1 MNTLQ
6 VPTGPTQG
14 PSNGLAAVLIYPYTL
29 LVSEAQGATTVVLFN
44 KDDGSIRTSPSPWGR
59 RGSAYSH
66 TAAQRSSTSSS
77 TGAWHRNPEL
87 FRSVSR
93 EGLWV
98 LRVHAPAP
106 AVFQVEVFDGANAV
120 TTIPCVPPELYQ
132 DFVPDKLHPATP
144 EELRALSAPAALGMP
159 TAAVV
164 MPRSVSP
171 MEVRSVSPMMN
182 DRSTSPLPQMP
193 AMPQVACAQTRPYP
207 EISMQRLAPMQP
219 MQPMAPMAPLAPM
232 SQMQYMAPMQP
243 PVYPRA
249 GGYALQY
256 QAQAVPQRYVRL

>member
-1 MNTLQ
+1 MLCTI
-6 VPTGPTQG
+6 PH
-14 PSNGLAAVLIYPYTL
+14 
-29 LVSEAQGATTVVLFN
+29 
-44 KDDGSIRTSPSPWGR
+44 

-182 DRSTSPLPQMP
+182 DRSALCGSFEITGLRYTALIPGPHPP
-193 AMPQVACAQTRPYP
+193 ADAQC
-207 EISMQRLAPMQP
+207 LHAPH
-219 MQPMAPMAPLAPM
+219 
-232 SQMQYMAPMQP
+232 SEHGQP
-243 PVYPRA
+243 PLTGPLRS
-249 GGYALQY
+249 ALS
-256 QAQAVPQRYVRL
+256 PPPSPGMRC